1 MFRFAFKGSP
11 TLSRFNRPILENS
24 SKKFSEFL
32 AGSCARLI
40 SGKLN
45 HIWMSFPKIG
55 PFHDL
60 NSVKN
65 VLSTK
70 FSFLGK
76 ISRNRSLSNSSP
88 QFYNRLLDEFSRTRS
103 GLRPD
108 LEKN

>member
-24 SKKFSEFL
+24 SKK
-32 AGSCARLI
+32 I
-40 SGKLN
+40 SGKPN